1 MHSLH
6 SFDTDIAIELCGTR
20 ALTVEMAMAMTRL
33 YNCLYL
39 RQSVNVGRRCSKH
52 MCTGMD
58 ERRMSSVQM
67 EGGKYTQFPVAART
81 PDKITIPDGLA
92 GYHRLQPDHHHVFA
106 RLSESLSNVLFRL
119 PSNDS
124 DLQLLMLRNPKAPAG
139 RLRERQEERAAR
151 TESKGALKRLKDGL
165 KGIWR

>member
-52 MCTGMD
+52 RCTGMD

-67 EGGKYTQFPVAART
+67 EGGKSIQLLATART
-81 PDKITIPDGLA
+81 PDKNTISDGLT
-92 GYHRLQPDHHHVFA
+92 GHHRLQLDHYHVFA
-106 RLSESLSNVLFRL
+106 QLSESSSNTLSCL
-119 PSNDS
+119 PTNDS
-124 DLQLLMLRNPKAPAG
+124 DLQLLMLRNPEAPAG
-139 RLRERQEERAAR
+139 RLRERQDERAAR

-165 KGIWR
+165 RRVWR